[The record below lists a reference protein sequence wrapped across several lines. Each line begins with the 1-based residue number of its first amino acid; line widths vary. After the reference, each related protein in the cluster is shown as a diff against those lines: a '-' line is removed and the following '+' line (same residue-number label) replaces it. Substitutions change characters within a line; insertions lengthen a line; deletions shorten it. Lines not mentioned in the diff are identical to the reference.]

1 MVQRLT
7 WLVPLV
13 LLQGCAGTPLAERLE
28 RSFGSV
34 DTVVETQPARSDDTT
49 PTGSK
54 IKDSASPAADG
65 PDLKNPDG
73 VLKKGTAIT
82 KAPETSVAIETSAE
96 TSAPSPSSQ
105 SPSNRTA
112 SNPAKPNSP
121 AWNQPQ
127 EPYRIT
133 IRLSGA
139 DPAAPAEAVT
149 RVLRIADVRFAVER
163 IERIQ
168 P

>member
-7 WLVPLV
+7 WLVLLV

-65 PDLKNPDG
+65 SDLNNPDG
-73 VLKKGTAIT
+73 VLKKGTATT
-82 KAPETSVAIETSAE
+82 KALE

-105 SPSNRTA
+105 SPSNPTA

-121 AWNQPQ
+121 ASNQPQ

-149 RVLRIADVRFAVER
+149 RVLRNADVRFAVER

>member
-65 PDLKNPDG
+65 SDLNNPDG
-73 VLKKGTAIT
+73 VLKKGTEIT
-82 KAPETSVAIETSAE
+82 KAPEPSVELE
-96 TSAPSPSSQ
+96 TSAPSPLSQ
-105 SPSNRTA
+105 SPSNPPKT
-112 SNPAKPNSP
+112 KSP
-121 AWNQPQ
+121 PSNQPQ

-149 RVLRIADVRFAVER
+149 RVLRNADVRFAVER

>member
-28 RSFGSV
+28 TSFGAQ
-34 DTVVETQPARSDDTT
+34 DAALLTAPDKVVESQAARSVQAN
-49 PTGSK
+49 PTGSV
-54 IKDSASPAADG
+54 IKDSVSPAADL
-65 PDLKNPDG
+65 PD
-73 VLKKGTAIT
+73 
-82 KAPETSVAIETSAE
+82 AE
-96 TSAPSPSSQ
+96 TSASNPIASNPIPSDSPSSKP
-105 SPSNRTA
+105 PS
-112 SNPAKPNSP
+112 SKPPSS
-121 AWNQPQ
+121 NQPQ

-149 RVLRIADVRFAVER
+149 RVLRNADVSFAVER

>member
-1 MVQRLT
+1 MLQRLT

-13 LLQGCAGTPLAERLE
+13 LLQGCAGTPLADRLE
-28 RSFGSV
+28 TSFGV
-34 DTVVETQPARSDDTT
+34 PETVVETPSARSDEAISM
-49 PTGSK
+49 GSK
-54 IKDSASPAADG
+54 REDSASPAADRS
-65 PDLKNPDG
+65 DLDDPDG
-73 VLKKGTAIT
+73 ELDQGNDPSIAPTA
-82 KAPETSVAIETSAE
+82 SVPT
-96 TSAPSPSSQ
+96 
-105 SPSNRTA
+105 PSNPTRV
-112 SNPAKPNSP
+112 NPTQSNSP
-121 AWNQPQ
+121 TSNQPQ

-149 RVLRIADVRFAVER
+149 RVLRNADVSFAVER

>member
-28 RSFGSV
+28 TSFGAQDAALLTAP
-34 DTVVETQPARSDDTT
+34 DTVVERQAARSVQAN
-49 PTGSK
+49 PTGSA
-54 IKDSASPAADG
+54 INDSVSPAAELLD
-65 PDLKNPDG
+65 
-73 VLKKGTAIT
+73 V
-82 KAPETSVAIETSAE
+82 ETSASNP
-96 TSAPSPSSQ
+96 TPSDPPSS
-105 SPSNRTA
+105 
-112 SNPAKPNSP
+112 
-121 AWNQPQ
+121 NQPQ

-149 RVLRIADVRFAVER
+149 RVLRNADVSFAVER

>member
-28 RSFGSV
+28 TSFGTQ
-34 DTVVETQPARSDDTT
+34 DAALLTAPDKVVEMQAARSVQAN
-49 PTGSK
+49 PTGSV
-54 IKDSASPAADG
+54 IKDSVSPAADL
-65 PDLKNPDG
+65 PD
-73 VLKKGTAIT
+73 
-82 KAPETSVAIETSAE
+82 AE
-96 TSAPSPSSQ
+96 TSA
-105 SPSNRTA
+105 SNPIASDPIA
-112 SNPAKPNSP
+112 SNPKPSDP
-121 AWNQPQ
+121 PSSKPPSSNQPQ

-149 RVLRIADVRFAVER
+149 RVLRNADVSFAVER

>member
-28 RSFGSV
+28 TSFGL
-34 DTVVETQPARSDDTT
+34 TETGVETQPARSDVTT
-49 PTGSK
+49 PTGLK
-54 IKDSASPAADG
+54 IKDSASPAADRS
-65 PDLKNPDG
+65 DLNNPDG
-73 VLKKGTAIT
+73 LLKKGIATAT
-82 KAPETSVAIETSAE
+82 ASKPSVALETST
-96 TSAPSPSSQ
+96 PSEE
-105 SPSNRTA
+105 SPLNPTA
-112 SNPAKPNSP
+112 ANSTKPNPPRS
-121 AWNQPQ
+121 NQPQ

-149 RVLRIADVRFAVER
+149 RVLRNADVSFAVER

>member
-28 RSFGSV
+28 TSFGAQEAALLTAP
-34 DTVVETQPARSDDTT
+34 DTVVERQAARSVQAN
-49 PTGSK
+49 PTGSA
-54 IKDSASPAADG
+54 INDSVSPAAEL
-65 PDLKNPDG
+65 PD
-73 VLKKGTAIT
+73 V
-82 KAPETSVAIETSAE
+82 ETSA
-96 TSAPSPSSQ
+96 
-105 SPSNRTA
+105 SNPTA
-112 SNPAKPNSP
+112 SNPIASDPTPSDP
-121 AWNQPQ
+121 PSSNQPQ

-149 RVLRIADVRFAVER
+149 RVLRNADVSFAVER

>member
-28 RSFGSV
+28 TSFGAQDAALLTAP
-34 DTVVETQPARSDDTT
+34 DTVVEKQAARSVQAN
-49 PTGSK
+49 PTGSA
-54 IKDSASPAADG
+54 INNSVSPAAEL
-65 PDLKNPDG
+65 PD
-73 VLKKGTAIT
+73 V
-82 KAPETSVAIETSAE
+82 ETSA
-96 TSAPSPSSQ
+96 
-105 SPSNRTA
+105 SNPTA
-112 SNPAKPNSP
+112 SNPIASDPTPSDP
-121 AWNQPQ
+121 TPSDPTPSDPPSSNQPQ

-149 RVLRIADVRFAVER
+149 RVLRNADVSFAVER

>member
-28 RSFGSV
+28 TSFGAQ
-34 DTVVETQPARSDDTT
+34 DAALLTAPETVVEKQAARSVQAN
-49 PTGSK
+49 PTGSA
-54 IKDSASPAADG
+54 IKDSVSPAAEL
-65 PDLKNPDG
+65 PD
-73 VLKKGTAIT
+73 V
-82 KAPETSVAIETSAE
+82 ETS
-96 TSAPSPSSQ
+96 PSDPTPSDPPSS
-105 SPSNRTA
+105 
-112 SNPAKPNSP
+112 
-121 AWNQPQ
+121 NQPQ

-149 RVLRIADVRFAVER
+149 RVLRNADVSFAVER